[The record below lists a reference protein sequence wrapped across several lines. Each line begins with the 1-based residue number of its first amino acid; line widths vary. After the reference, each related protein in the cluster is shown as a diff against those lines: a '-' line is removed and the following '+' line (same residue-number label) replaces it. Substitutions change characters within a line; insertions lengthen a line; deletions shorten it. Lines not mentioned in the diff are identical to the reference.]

1 LLIAELLLVLPDEL
15 DPVEVLLGASAF
27 AGAVSTPEE
36 GV

>member
-1 LLIAELLLVLPDEL
+1 LLIAELLLVLAA